1 MKNIIDFNKTF
12 ESFKHRIQIGF
23 TIIPASIRYDRD
35 INDTLKIIYA
45 VLLLMNNTYEYVYA
59 SNEYLSEL
67 LKIPNSTLRE
77 NLYKLKSY
85 GYIEIKDND
94 LTRYIQV
101 RKDDLNYYKSKIEI
115 DVSTLDYERLSNYYS
130 LMPGYVLLSIDLSST
145 EKILYAEI
153 MALTNKYGFAFI
165 SNQNLSKLMN
175 ISERQLIRCLNNL
188 IHYNF
193 IRYGKDVKSK
203 RLIYVNYHFKKEFK
217 LLDKEHFNYEI
228 IESENNGFITVKK
241 SLKNQILISDQVN
254 DMLDD
259 IYKKLK

>member
-12 ESFKHRIQIGF
+12 DSFKHRIEIGF
-23 TIIPASIRYDRD
+23 TIIPASIRYDRS
-35 INDTLKIIYA
+35 INDTLKILYA
-45 VLLLMNNTYEYVYA
+45 VLLLMNNTYEYVYV

-85 GYIEIKDND
+85 GYIEVKDND
-94 LTRYIQV
+94 LNRYIQV
-101 RKDDLNYYKSKIEI
+101 RKDDLNYYRSKLEI
-115 DVSTLDYERLSNYYS
+115 DVSELDYERLSNYYS
-130 LMPGYVLLSIDLSST
+130 LMPGYVLLSEELSST

-165 SNQNLSKLMN
+165 SNVNLSKLMD

-188 IHYNF
+188 IAYNF

-203 RLIYVNYHFKKEFK
+203 RLIYVNYHFKKDFK
-217 LLDKEHFNYEI
+217 LIDKDHFKYEI
-228 IESENNGFITVKK
+228 IESDNNGFITVKK
-241 SLKNQILISDQVN
+241 SLKHEIHISDSVN
-254 DMLDD
+254 DALDE
-259 IYKKLK
+259 IYKNLK